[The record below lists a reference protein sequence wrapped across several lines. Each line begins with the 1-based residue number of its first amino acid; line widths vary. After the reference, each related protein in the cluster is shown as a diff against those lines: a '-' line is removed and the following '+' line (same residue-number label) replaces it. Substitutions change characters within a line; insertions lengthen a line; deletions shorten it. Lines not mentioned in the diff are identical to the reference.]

1 MYVTF
6 IYKEYYKLYKLFV
19 IKNGY
24 NYPIQY
30 NY

>member
-6 IYKEYYKLYKLFV
+6 IYKEYYELFKLFV

-24 NYPIQY
+24 NLITQY